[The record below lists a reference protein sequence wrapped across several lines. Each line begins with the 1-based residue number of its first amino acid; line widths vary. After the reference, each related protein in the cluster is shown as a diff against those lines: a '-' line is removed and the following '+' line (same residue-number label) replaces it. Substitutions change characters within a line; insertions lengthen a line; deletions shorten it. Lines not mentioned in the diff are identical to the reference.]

1 MSFERAPMR
10 KVREVLR
17 LKHSLGASA
26 RQIAVS
32 VGVSRST
39 IGNVWRAAVAAAG
52 APAGTAFHELRHLY
66 ASLLIRHGESV
77 KVVQGPLSDFTG
89 EIAEI
94 NTEQARLKVLVSI
107 FGRETP
113 ADLSFEQVKKLT

>member
-1 MSFERAPMR
+1 MTPDALWLVKNTPGVTGFVGGGGRENEPVPLTQMEVDRLLNVPTEAKP
-10 KVREVLR
+10 KVRADFQV
-17 LKHSLGASA
+17 
-26 RQIAVS
+26 
-32 VGVSRST
+32 
-39 IGNVWRAAVAAAG
+39 
-52 APAGTAFHELRHLY
+52 
-66 ASLLIRHGESV
+66 GESV

-113 ADLSFEQVKKLT
+113 ADLSFEQVKKIT